1 MQNKIIWYEKN
12 QKKNPLGY
20 IYWHNTQWN
29 YFLVQKLKHTL
40 KPVYLYQPGVTAAA
54 SRRSG
59 YT

>member
-1 MQNKIIWYEKN
+1 M
-12 QKKNPLGY
+12 KKNKNKETLGY
-20 IYWHNTQWN
+20 IYWHNTQLN

-40 KPVYLYQPGVTAAA
+40 KSVYLYQPGVTAAA